1 MVNDVGDIM
10 KKKTHQLYKAMLH
23 RSLLVITVFVL
34 CYVIVSSTE
43 HTTHSITNINGVK
56 SIEAIHIINKYD
68 NKNKTLQVREVS
80 NMQEASLYGPSE
92 PISFT
97 GQMTAY
103 NPICAGCTGKV
114 SCPPRQDV
122 RKGNIYFN
130 DNVYGQVR
138 ILAADPAI
146 PCGTIVQ
153 ITNVS
158 FTNEPIIGIVLDRG
172 GAIKGNIMDFL
183 VTETDNMNIVGR
195 QRNVHYEIL
204 RWGW

>member
-1 MVNDVGDIM
+1 MTKLKKSVN
-10 KKKTHQLYKAMLH
+10 KFYK
-23 RSLLVITVFVL
+23 VITKRFMFVGVVFMML
-34 CYVIVSSTE
+34 MIIATGN
-43 HTTHSITNINGVK
+43 TTTKNSISNVNGVK
-56 SIEAIHIINKYD
+56 SIQAIHIINKYD
-68 NKNKTLQVREVS
+68 NRDKTLKVKQVA
-80 NMQEASLYGPSE
+80 NMQEAAIYGKDM

-103 NPICAGCTGKV
+103 NPICVGCTGKV

-122 RKGNIYFN
+122 RNGNIYFE
-130 DNVYGQVR
+130 DATYGKIR

-146 PCGTIVQ
+146 PCGTIVK
-153 ITNVS
+153 ISNVTFS
-158 FTNEPIIGIVLDRG
+158 NSEIIGIVLDRG

-195 QRNVHYEIL
+195 QRSVHYEIA